1 MIRHFGFF
9 LLRRPAL
16 SADQLYEFHKQLSD
30 NSSETLLKKYYLD
43 PLAQES
49 IFVASPALFE
59 RFQIWLNGGEISE
72 NDKLQSTLYKYF
84 VRSST
89 RSTPYGLFSGCVL
102 GAIGSDTQ
110 FQISESSHLL
120 RNSRIDFECLI
131 AIKEWILQ
139 QPLIQSQLKLF
150 PNSSLYKIG
159 QNFRYVEELLQ
170 DSQRT
175 YFISSIEGNEYLE
188 KIFNAAT
195 DGVTIGELTNLLVI
209 EEIDPAEAVAFIQEL
224 VDNKILVFDLETVL
238 TGPAFLDVLIS
249 KLASLQNTGGIVTEL
264 KNVKTALTQQSD
276 RIAMYRQIEKDITN
290 LISGPIKQDFI
301 QVDTFFSYSKS
312 QIKTIVIEQIQRSL
326 AKLMVLNQPYLNEDL
341 QDFKQKFSARY
352 EDEEI
357 SLVTVLDQETGVG
370 YGSLSALGAGYTPMI
385 DDLIF
390 PSAENSQ
397 TKNTAGWWQKFVL
410 EKYTRAIKENSA
422 IVELTDE
429 DLSFIARHKADKIPE
444 AHNFYAFG
452 NLLANSSEN
461 LDEGDFTF
469 NLVVCN
475 GPSAVNIISRFYEGS
490 TDLLA
495 HLEQCAKQ
503 EQFQNP
509 DVIFA
514 EIIYCP
520 DSRAGNIMARPSL
533 YQYEIPYMG
542 KASVETDYQIPVQDL
557 LVSVRRGTVVLRS
570 KRLNKRVIPRLSNA
584 HNYKTGLPIYRFLCD
599 LQHQD
604 AHLNLKFDWD
614 FLSDQNFLPQVKY
627 QGTILN
633 RASWV
638 LSASE
643 FKGISLAEV
652 VQKLAQKRVPERFV
666 IVSGDNELFVD
677 RAIPFSLQLLIQAFQ
692 REKIV
697 SIKEFL
703 GIRENCFLEH
713 NGRKYVSEIVIP
725 FWNDQAAPI
734 PGFSIQNNNEVQR
747 RFSIG
752 SEWLYLKIYSGE
764 KTGEAILIRD
774 LYPVIKQLLD
784 ENIIEKFFFIRFADP
799 DSHLRLRFY
808 NSHRKDFYQQVINV
822 IENALQKNLTGEIVY
837 KIQVDT
843 YTRELERYGKE
854 QIALCETLFHQD
866 SMTILEFLHYSDIG
880 FDEHERFLFA
890 IKQINQLLSGADFT
904 FAARYELLE
913 KLKESFFNEFNGHS
927 DLRKQLG
934 EKYRFFRPM
943 METIL
948 IKDQQV
954 TNSENRYLKQLV
966 ENVPEKT
973 QLSAIIG
980 SLIHMTVNRLFP
992 SKPRAYELIIYHCLA
1007 KQYASE
1013 KSRKRFI

>member
-9 LLRRPAL
+9 LLRRPTL
-16 SADQLYEFHKQLSD
+16 SVDQLYEFHQELADHSP
-30 NSSETLLKKYYLD
+30 EVLLKNHYQNS
-43 PLAQES
+43 LAQEA
-49 IFVASPALFE
+49 IFIASPALFE

-72 NDKLQSTLYKYF
+72 SDKLQNTLYKYF

-102 GAIGSDTQ
+102 GAVGSDTQ
-110 FQISESSHLL
+110 FEISKANHIS

-139 QPLIQSQLKLF
+139 QPLIKSQLKLF
-150 PNSSLYKIG
+150 PNSSLYTIG
-159 QNFRYVEELLQ
+159 QNFRYIEELRQ
-170 DSQRT
+170 ESQRT

-188 KIFNAAT
+188 KIFSAAN
-195 DGVTIGELTNLLVI
+195 DGATIDELTNLLVA
-209 EEIDPAEAVAFIQEL
+209 EEIEPAEAVAFIQEL
-224 VDNKILVFDLETVL
+224 IDNKILVFDLETVL
-238 TGPAFLDVLIS
+238 TGPAFLDVLLS
-249 KLASLQNTGGIVTEL
+249 KLASLQNTGWLVAEL
-264 KNVKTALTQQSD
+264 NNVKTALTRQND
-276 RIAMYRQIEKDITN
+276 RISMYWQIQKNITN
-290 LISGPIKQDFI
+290 MISEPIKQDFI

-312 QIKTIVIEQIQRSL
+312 QIKINVIEQIQRSL
-326 AKLMVLNQPYLNEDL
+326 AKLMVLNQPFINHDL
-341 QDFKQKFSARY
+341 ADFKQKFSTRY
-352 EDEEI
+352 EDEEV
-357 SLVTVLDQETGVG
+357 SLVKVMDQETGPG

-390 PSAENSQ
+390 PSTENSQ
-397 TKNTAGWWQKFVL
+397 IKNTFGWWQKFVL
-410 EKYTRAIKENSA
+410 EKYTKAIKQNSA

-429 DLSFIARHKADKIPE
+429 DLSVIAEHKEDKIPE

-452 NLLANSSEN
+452 NLLSSSSEAM
-461 LDEGDFTF
+461 DEGNFAF
-469 NLVVCN
+469 NLSVCN

-490 TDLLA
+490 ADLLA
-495 HLEQCAKQ
+495 HLEHCAKQ
-503 EQFQNP
+503 EQSQNP

-542 KASVETDYQIPVQDL
+542 KASVDKDFQIPVQDL
-557 LVSVRRGTVVLRS
+557 MVSARRGAFVLRS

-604 AHLNLKFDWD
+604 AHLNLKFDWS
-614 FLSDQNFLPQVKY
+614 FLSDQEFLPQVRY
-627 QGTILN
+627 QNIILN
-633 RASWV
+633 RAAWV

-643 FKGISLAEV
+643 FRGVSLDEV
-652 VQKLAQKRVPERFV
+652 VQKLNQRRVPERFV

-677 RAIPFSLQLLIQAFQ
+677 RNIPFSLQLLFQAFQ
-692 REKIV
+692 KETV
-697 SIKEFL
+697 VTVKEFL
-703 GIRENCFLEH
+703 GIPENCFLEH
-713 NGRKYVSEIVIP
+713 GGRKYVSEIVIP

-734 PGFSIQNNNEVQR
+734 PGLSIKNDTYVQR

-752 SEWLYLKIYSGE
+752 SEWLYLKVYSGE
-764 KTGEAILIRD
+764 KTGDTMLIND

-784 ENIIEKFFFIRFADP
+784 DNIIEKFFFIRFADP

-808 NSHRKDFYQQVINV
+808 NSQRVDFYQLVINAV
-822 IENALQKNLTGEIVY
+822 ENVLQKNLAGEIVY

-843 YTRELERYGKE
+843 YTRELERYGDAS
-854 QIALCETLFHQD
+854 IALCETIFHQD
-866 SMTILEFLHYSDIG
+866 SISILAFLNRSDSG
-880 FDEHERFLFA
+880 FDENERFLFA
-890 IKQINQLLSGADFT
+890 IKQINQLLSDAEFD
-904 FAARYELLE
+904 FAARHELLE
-913 KLKESFFNEFNGHS
+913 KLKESFFNEFNGNS

-934 EKYRFFRPM
+934 EKYRFYRPLI
-943 METIL
+943 EQIL
-948 IKDQQV
+948 IADQMV
-954 TNSENRYLKQLV
+954 TNSENRYLRQLV
-966 ENVPEKT
+966 ETVPDRVRLFT
-973 QLSAIIG
+973 ILG

-1013 KSRKRFI
+1013 KSRRRFI